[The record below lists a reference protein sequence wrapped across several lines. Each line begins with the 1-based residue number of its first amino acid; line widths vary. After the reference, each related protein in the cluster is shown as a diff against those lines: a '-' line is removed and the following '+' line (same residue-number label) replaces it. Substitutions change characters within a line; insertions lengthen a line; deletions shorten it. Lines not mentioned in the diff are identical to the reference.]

1 MAGDDRVWKDKELSR
16 IFLDN
21 VRGGIPFAAEQIEI
35 LHAVVSHALPEV
47 SNFLDIGCGDG
58 VLGKTVL
65 LKYPAS
71 KGVFLDF
78 SPPMIEKATANL
90 AHFKGRTDL
99 VLRDIGEKGWAES
112 VAQKAPFDLVVSG
125 LAIHHQSDE
134 SKLRIYGDI
143 FGLLKPGGVFLNIE
157 HVLSPTELVKA
168 TADDYFIDS
177 LYEYNRARG
186 LTREEVAGEFYNRV
200 DKAANILTPVETQC
214 GWLKSI
220 GFTDVDCFFKV
231 FELAV
236 FGGRRPASSGT
247 D

>member
-1 MAGDDRVWKDKELSR
+1 MAGDDSVWKDKELSR

-21 VRGGIPFAAEQIEI
+21 VRGAIPFAAEQIEI
-35 LHAVVSHALPEV
+35 LHAVVSHALPRV

-78 SPPMIEKATANL
+78 SSPMIEKAAANL
-90 AHFKGRTDL
+90 SDFKDRTEL
-99 VLRDIGEKGWAES
+99 LLRDFGEKGWVEAVAE
-112 VAQKAPFDLVVSG
+112 KAPFDLVVSG

-134 SKLRIYGDI
+134 SKFRIYGDI
-143 FGLLKPGGVFLNIE
+143 FGLLSPGGVFLNIE
-157 HVLSPTELVKA
+157 HVLSPTELVK
-168 TADDYFIDS
+168 TMADDYFIDS

-200 DKAANILTPVETQC
+200 DKAANILGPVETQC
-214 GWLKSI
+214 EWLKRI